1 MFLYDVSEVE
11 VLEDD
16 MVAYKAMNKMSS
28 VGAVSLTLPEWRV
41 PQKKDDGDFYPVPLG
56 TIKRY
61 LRGEVAESSFDT
73 TPGLYCFALKEKAFL
88 EMEMYRDRLR
98 NWPLQKFRVYEILIP
113 KGTKIKWASTEEKGY
128 VSTILLVEALIP
140 GAELEEE

>member
-11 VLEDD
+11 VLEEN

-28 VGAVSLTLPEWRV
+28 VGAASLTLPEWRV

-61 LRGEVAESSFDT
+61 LRGEVAKSSFDT
-73 TPGLYCFALKEKAFL
+73 TPGLYCFTLKEEAFL
-88 EMEMYRDRLR
+88 EMGSYVDYLH
-98 NWPLQKFRVYEILIP
+98 WSLQKFRVYQVLIP
-113 KGTKIKWASTEEKGY
+113 KGTKIKRAFSEERG
-128 VSTILLVEALIP
+128 VVPNILLVEALIP
-140 GAELEEE
+140 VVEEE